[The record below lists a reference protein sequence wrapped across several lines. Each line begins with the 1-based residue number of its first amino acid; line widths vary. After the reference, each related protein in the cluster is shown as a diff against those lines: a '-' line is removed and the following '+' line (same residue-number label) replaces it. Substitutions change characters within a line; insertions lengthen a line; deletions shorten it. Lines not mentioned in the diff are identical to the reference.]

1 MNLTKFNFE
10 NHLSLA
16 SPNLR
21 FLTKEESLKSENN
34 RFFISLCFIQ
44 NDKIKLFE
52 RIYLI
57 DLKRNHQLSTNN
69 HQLKKMYRII
79 SGKWKAK
86 RISAPKNFDVRPTT
100 DFAKEAL
107 FSIIENRFRLD
118 YSSISVLD
126 LFAGIGSLTLEF
138 ASRECK
144 DVTSVEMNGKH
155 ATFINMVATE
165 LDMQQQINV
174 HRADVYEYLKKNRN
188 RKTYQLIVADP
199 PFETEESKYNELI
212 SLVLNNNYLDKNG
225 VFILEHQ
232 SRTKLQHP
240 NLLDTRKYGNVS
252 FSFFEPNKE
261 EVLPENSDPEITPE
275 DS

>member
-1 MNLTKFNFE
+1 
-10 NHLSLA
+10 
-16 SPNLR
+16 
-21 FLTKEESLKSENN
+21 
-34 RFFISLCFIQ
+34 
-44 NDKIKLFE
+44 
-52 RIYLI
+52 
-57 DLKRNHQLSTNN
+57 
-69 HQLKKMYRII
+69 MYRII

-126 LFAGIGSLTLEF
+126 LFSGIGSLTFEF

-144 DVTSVEMNGKH
+144 DVTSVEMNAKH
-155 ATFINMVATE
+155 AAFINTIATE
-165 LDMQQQINV
+165 LEMQPQINV
-174 HRADVYEYLKKNRN
+174 HRADVFDYLKKNRN

-199 PFETEESKYNELI
+199 PFDTEESKYTELI
-212 SLVLNNNYLDKNG
+212 SLILNNQFLDKNG

-232 SRTKLQHP
+232 SRMKLQHP

-261 EVLPENSDPEITPE
+261 ETLPENLDSETTP
-275 DS
+275 